1 MRVNRQQ
8 KEKEN
13 VKVSVKRLKVIVS
26 KGRDKREKEL
36 RKKNGN
42 VKDISW
48 LCQNMEDETQGLN
61 VQILIHSYWGKNDC
75 LWI

>member
-13 VKVSVKRLKVIVS
+13 VRVSVKRLKVIVS

-42 VKDISW
+42 VNDISW
-48 LCQNMEDETQGLN
+48 LSEHGGRNTGTKCSNTDPSL
-61 VQILIHSYWGKNDC
+61 LGKK
-75 LWI
+75 